1 MLTDAHPQDAPDGP
15 NVATTLSLTEAARL
29 LRVHPATVRR
39 WIDGG
44 RLPAYQAFKGGA
56 YRIARVEV
64 DALLSERKAA

>member
-1 MLTDAHPQDAPDGP
+1 MHTDTHPQGTTDGP
-15 NVATTLSLTEAARL
+15 NVATLSLTEAARL

-56 YRIARVEV
+56 YRLARVEV
-64 DALLSERKAA
+64 ELLLTERKAA